1 MLSDFESGKVL
12 LVDKP
17 KDWTSFDVV
26 KKLRHAIRIKKI
38 GHAGTLDPMATG
50 LLILC
55 TGKFTKKIDEF
66 MGAEKEYEGTLVLG
80 ATTPSYDAESEVD
93 ATFPWEHI
101 SEEDLRRQASS
112 MTGDISQMPP
122 IFSALKV
129 DGKRAYDLA
138 RQGKEVKLEP
148 RQVHIRE
155 FEITAVRW
163 PEVDFRV
170 SCSKG
175 TYIRSLAYD
184 FGKTLGSGAY
194 LNRLVR
200 TRIGD
205 FKLEEARN
213 LLELVDEIHAERR
226 GEHEGL

>member
-1 MLSDFESGKVL
+1 MSSDFESGKVL

-80 ATTPSYDAESEVD
+80 ATTPSYDAESEID

-101 SEEDLRRQASS
+101 TEEDLKNQAKA
-112 MTGDISQMPP
+112 MTGDIAQMPP

-129 DGKRAYDLA
+129 GGKRAYDLA

-148 RQVHIRE
+148 RQVYIRE

-170 SCSKG
+170 VCSKG

-184 FGKTLGSGAY
+184 LGKALNSGAY

-200 TRIGD
+200 TRIGE
-205 FKLEEARN
+205 FKLSDARN
-213 LLELVDEIHAERR
+213 LMELVDEIYAERR
-226 GEHEGL
+226 GDEGL

>member
-55 TGKFTKKIDEF
+55 TGKFTKKIEEF

-80 ATTPSYDAESEVD
+80 ATTPTYDAESEVD

-101 SEEDLRRQASS
+101 TEEALRRQATA

-175 TYIRSLAYD
+175 TYIRSLAFD
-184 FGKTLGSGAY
+184 FGKALGSGAY

-205 FKLEEARN
+205 FKLAEARN
-213 LLELVDEIHAERR
+213 LLELVDEINAERR
-226 GEHEGL
+226 GEHEGI

>member
-55 TGKFTKKIDEF
+55 TGKFTKKIEEF

-184 FGKTLGSGAY
+184 FGKALGSGAY

-205 FKLEEARN
+205 FKLAEARN